1 MILAIT
7 TERSDVSPS
16 AAVCGSS
23 RVRRS
28 RFATRLFGAC
38 VVVGVLVA
46 SAAAATAPTA
56 RACPS
61 AQVVKKALGQPAGAP
76 VVTKT
81 PFSKTCT
88 YPGGGVG
95 STKITFQMDTLAS
108 FTAGEKAAGAFGAK
122 IVKVHGLGVAAW
134 TAGVGDIYV
143 FDGHEQIK
151 VLALSLE
158 ARSPS
163 TATAKVEALARKL
176 L

>member
-1 MILAIT
+1 M
-7 TERSDVSPS
+7 SPS
-16 AAVCGSS
+16 AVVSASACGGRGRVAVS
-23 RVRRS
+23 
-28 RFATRLFGAC
+28 A
-38 VVVGVLVA
+38 VGLCLTAAVAAVLVS
-46 SAAAATAPTA
+46 SAVAVTAPTA

-61 AQVVKKALGQPAGAP
+61 ATLVKSVLGQPAGAP

-81 PFSKTCT
+81 AVSKTCT

-95 STKITFQMDTLAS
+95 STKITFQMATLAT
-108 FTAGEKAAGAFGAK
+108 FTAGEKGAGKFGAK

-143 FDGHEQIK
+143 FDGHEEIE

-158 ARSPS
+158 AHSPS